1 MAVVS
6 EVISIAEPWLT
17 KRELTTFFPMG
28 VRTIERC
35 VAEGMPHN
43 RLFGKVVF
51 RVSAVEP
58 WLIEHGHLE
67 SCGGTND

>member
-1 MAVVS
+1 MSEGVVQ
-6 EVISIAEPWLT
+6 IGEPWLT

-51 RVSAVEP
+51 HVSEVEP
-58 WLIEHGHLE
+58 WLRENGHLE
-67 SCGGTND
+67 RCGGSDG